1 MGKCSAEQR
10 LAFLIPQVHHGLRT
24 QVRRVVE
31 VSAARGW
38 KWQRALQLLWG
49 WQAAAMAGRSLLA
62 SCVPPG
68 PPAWP
73 AAAPE
78 QSYQLQTTHGC
89 ALPQSNTRSSWL
101 VAADSSQPFRPA
113 SVLLWFLPM
122 QKASGASRFSSH
134 STWVLEGCMPPFT
147 SVNNFGG

>member
-1 MGKCSAEQR
+1 MFSWAAISIPDTSGSPWFEDTSETSCWGLCCEGMEVAASPAAPLG
-10 LAFLIPQVHHGLRT
+10 LAGCCHGWALTAGLLR
-24 QVRRVVE
+24 
-31 VSAARGW
+31 
-38 KWQRALQLLWG
+38 
-49 WQAAAMAGRSLLA
+49 
-62 SCVPPG
+62 PPG
-68 PPAWP
+68 PPARP

-147 SVNNFGG
+147 SANNFGG